1 MFSVI
6 IPLYN
11 KRQFISR
18 SIDSV
23 LNQYFSDFEIIVVD
37 DGSTDGGGEFVAA
50 QYGSKV
56 KLIYQDNQGVSV
68 ARNKGIQNAEFEYI
82 AFLDADDMWHP
93 YFLYWMHHV
102 MEKFPEVKMLGS
114 SYSNVALPEKFEN
127 PIISEIEDYFAQAD
141 YNTLFTSSSTVIHQ
155 GFFQYREGFKTH
167 LTKGEDID
175 VWLRAF
181 DWFKKAYYV
190 RAPLVFYDLK
200 ASESLKCNPNLHQTI
215 FCEIYNEDFIISDY
229 FPSWQTFRDKYLMLN
244 LFQYFDRKVNY
255 PIAKKLLRQR
265 NNPYTLS
272 QLPYLLPFSFSRY
285 ILRNRRLKKLVLNYL
300 KFCFRYIYK

>member
-23 LNQYFSDFEIIVVD
+23 LNQSFSDFEIIVVD

-50 QYGSKV
+50 QYGEKV
-56 KLIYQDNQGVSV
+56 KLVIQDNQGVSA
-68 ARNKGIQNAEFEYI
+68 ARNRGIQNARFEYI
-82 AFLDADDMWHP
+82 AFLDADDLWHRD
-93 YFLYWMHHV
+93 FLYWMHHV
-102 MEKFPEVKMLGS
+102 MGKFPDVRMVGS
-114 SYSNVALPEKFEN
+114 SYSNEALPEKFDN
-127 PIISEIEDYFAQAD
+127 PVISEIEDYFAQAD

-155 GFFQYREGFKTH
+155 SFFKNREGFKTH
-167 LTKGEDID
+167 LKKGEDID

-190 RAPLVFYDLK
+190 RVPLMFYDLK
-200 ASESLKCNPNLHQTI
+200 ASESMKYNPNLHQTV
-215 FCEIYNEDFIISDY
+215 FSEMYKEDYAISDY
-229 FPSWQTFRDKYLMLN
+229 FLSWQTFRDKYLLLN
-244 LFQYFDRKVNY
+244 LFQYFDKKENY

-265 NNPYTLS
+265 NNSYPMS
-272 QLPYLLPFSFSRY
+272 RLPYLLPFSFFSF
-285 ILRNRRLKKLVLNYL
+285 ILPNPGLKKLVRNYL

>member
-23 LNQYFSDFEIIVVD
+23 LNQSFSEFEIVVVD

-50 QYGSKV
+50 QYGGRV
-56 KLIYQDNQGVSV
+56 KLVIQDNQGVSV
-68 ARNKGIQNAEFEYI
+68 ARNKGIQNARFEYI
-82 AFLDADDMWHP
+82 AFLDADDLWHRD
-93 YFLYWMHHV
+93 FLYWMHQV
-102 MEKFPEVKMLGS
+102 MEKFPDVRMLGS

-127 PIISEIEDYFAQAD
+127 PVISEIEDYFAQAD

-155 GFFQYREGFKTH
+155 SFFKNRDGFKTH
-167 LTKGEDID
+167 LKKGEDID

-190 RAPLVFYDLK
+190 RAPLMFYDLK
-200 ASESLKCNPNLHQTI
+200 ASESMKSNPNLHQTV
-215 FCEIYNEDFIISDY
+215 FSEMYHKDYAISDY
-229 FPSWQTFRDKYLMLN
+229 FPSWQTFRDKYLLLN
-244 LFQYFDRKVNY
+244 LFQYFDKKENY

-265 NNPYTLS
+265 NNSYPMSL
-272 QLPYLLPFSFSRY
+272 LPYLLPFSFFSY
-285 ILRNRRLKKLVLNYL
+285 ILPNPGLKKSVRNYL